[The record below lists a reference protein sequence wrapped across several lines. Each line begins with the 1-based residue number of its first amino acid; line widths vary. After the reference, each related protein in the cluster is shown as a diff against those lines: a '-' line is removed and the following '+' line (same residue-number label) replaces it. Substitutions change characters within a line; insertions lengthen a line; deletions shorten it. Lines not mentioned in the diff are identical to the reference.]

1 MGCVPSA
8 CSSKSSVFSAVLL
21 RKLCSNGVRDPVVT
35 CTLQTQ
41 DLERFAAV
49 LDAQLITDAGAW
61 SLEQRSERGSL
72 EQLVTIS
79 PRLETPDG
87 AMTVVTVQSRSG
99 YHQLFGC
106 QIALVIEPDEVLFI
120 AKHGTTASCLLV
132 GAQRTCTLYANV
144 PMSILQTKL
153 EDLDPTLLLAAMQ
166 LSLAEHLLVAE
177 ANDH

>member
-1 MGCVPSA
+1 MTYPLEA
-8 CSSKSSVFSAVLL
+8 
-21 RKLCSNGVRDPVVT
+21 
-35 CTLQTQ
+35 Q

-49 LDAQLITDAGAW
+49 LNAQLHTEAGAW

-72 EQLVTIS
+72 EQLVTIY
-79 PRLETPDG
+79 PRVETPDG
-87 AMTVVTVQSRSG
+87 AMTVVTVQSRTG

-120 AKHGTTASCLLV
+120 AKHGGAASSLLV

-144 PMSILQTKL
+144 PLSILQTRF
-153 EDLDPTLLLAAMQ
+153 EDLDPAVLLAAMQ

-177 ANDH
+177 SDGR